1 MVYLLDTNTISHL
14 SSDPHGSV
22 KQQIEQH
29 GVENIVTSVIVAGEI
44 EFGLELKRSERL
56 RRNMEAILRAIRVEP
71 LEEAVRF
78 QYGLLRAELKRQG
91 APIGPN
97 DLWIAAHAL
106 NLGAVLV
113 TDNEREFSRVPGLKV
128 ENWLR

>member
-14 SSDPHGSV
+14 SSYPQGSV
-22 KQQIEQH
+22 KHRIEQY
-29 GVENIVTSVIVAGEI
+29 GAENIVTSVIVAGEI

-78 QYGLLRAELKRQG
+78 QYGSVRAELKRQG
-91 APIGPN
+91 TPIGPN

-106 NLGAVLV
+106 ALDAVLV
-113 TDNEREFSRVPGLKV
+113 SDNEREFSRIPGLKI

>member
-14 SSDPHGSV
+14 SSYPQGSV
-22 KQQIEQH
+22 KHRIEQC
-29 GVENIVTSVIVAGEI
+29 GAENIVTSVIVAGEI

-78 QYGLLRAELKRQG
+78 QYGSVRAELKRQG
-91 APIGPN
+91 TPIGPN

-106 NLGAVLV
+106 ALDAVLV
-113 TDNEREFSRVPGLKV
+113 SDNEREFSRIPGLKI